1 MVGYR
6 SFSREQYSS
15 SHSTTRRTA
24 TGRSVR
30 VASNPGRTK
39 ELRIENFAGQQAP
52 RPAKAKEKPAR
63 LREMIDH
70 KKEH

>member
-1 MVGYR
+1 VNGG
-6 SFSREQYSS
+6 
-15 SHSTTRRTA
+15 A
-24 TGRSVR
+24 TGASAVSSIPRHIQRGVEQR
-30 VASNPGRTK
+30 RASNPGRTK

-52 RPAKAKEKPAR
+52 RPEKAKEKPTR